1 MIDVQQELNNV
12 LEKYRNSFYLATKDV
27 ASRLEIELNT
37 ILLQG
42 ISEQTIQDNIYF
54 EVDFDG
60 DDYNIRQVKD
70 SVLVWKNKG
79 MIDEN
84 W

>member
-12 LEKYRNSFYLATKDV
+12 LEKYRNSFYLNSHEV
-27 ASRLEIELNT
+27 AKSIEIDLNT

-42 ISEQTIQDNIYF
+42 ISDQSILDDIYF
-54 EVDFDG
+54 EVEFDG
-60 DDYNIRQVKD
+60 NDYNINLIKD

-79 MIDEN
+79 TLDEN

>member
-79 MIDEN
+79 MLDEN
-84 W
+84 

>member
-79 MIDEN
+79 KLDEN
-84 W
+84 